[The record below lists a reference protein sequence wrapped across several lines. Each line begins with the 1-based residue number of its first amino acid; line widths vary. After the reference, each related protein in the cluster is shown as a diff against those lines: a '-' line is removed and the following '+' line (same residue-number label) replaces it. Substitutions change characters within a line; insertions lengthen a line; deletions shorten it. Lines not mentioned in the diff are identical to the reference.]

1 MVAFRGWTT
10 FINTLKRKLILLFN
24 NPEHLMKLY
33 IALIISLQTITDATS
48 GTTTSVCSIYIF
60 SVSSLYVLYKFSDL
74 FEVLPI

>member
-24 NPEHLMKLY
+24 NPEHLMKLH